1 MQRSRT
7 IQVIFL
13 TIEDHSERRSSEIP
27 IGVEP
32 TERDQRSDKGKGMIH
47 NRADVSRPIELFL
60 VEDNPGDIRL
70 AKEMFKE
77 AKLKLNLTVAEDG
90 VKAIE
95 YLKNVCSDPRMPMPE
110 LIILDLNL
118 PKKDGREVLSEIKTN
133 EKLKRIPV
141 IVLTSSTSSED
152 VSKAYGEHANCY
164 IAKPVDLDEFARII
178 KIIEEFWFKTVILP
192 SRSRT

>member
-1 MQRSRT
+1 LD
-7 IQVIFL
+7 ILIY
-13 TIEDHSERRSSEIP
+13 
-27 IGVEP
+27 
-32 TERDQRSDKGKGMIH
+32 
-47 NRADVSRPIELFL
+47 NRADMSRPIELFL

-77 AKLKLNLTVAEDG
+77 VNLRLNLTVAEDG
-90 VKAIE
+90 VQAME
-95 YLKNVCSDPRMPMPE
+95 YLKRVCSDPRMPKPE

-118 PKKDGREVLSEIKTN
+118 PKKDGRAVLQEIKSS
-133 EKLKRIPV
+133 EELKRIPV
-141 IVLTSSTSSED
+141 IILTSSTSAED

>member
-1 MQRSRT
+1 M
-7 IQVIFL
+7 IF
-13 TIEDHSERRSSEIP
+13 
-27 IGVEP
+27 
-32 TERDQRSDKGKGMIH
+32 
-47 NRADVSRPIELFL
+47 NRADMARPIELFL

-77 AKLKLNLTVAEDG
+77 AKIKLNLTVAEDG
-90 VKAIE
+90 EQAMD
-95 YLKNVCSDPRMPMPE
+95 YLKKLCSDPRMPKPE

-118 PKKDGREVLSEIKTN
+118 PKKDGREVLAEIKN
-133 EKLKRIPV
+133 SEEMKCIPV

-178 KIIEEFWFKTVILP
+178 KIVEEFWFKTVILP

>member
-1 MQRSRT
+1 MIYNRTDMSRS
-7 IQVIFL
+7 
-13 TIEDHSERRSSEIP
+13 
-27 IGVEP
+27 
-32 TERDQRSDKGKGMIH
+32 
-47 NRADVSRPIELFL
+47 IELFL

-77 AKLKLNLTVAEDG
+77 VNIKLNLTVAEDG
-90 VKAIE
+90 VQAMD
-95 YLKNVCSDPRMPMPE
+95 YLKKVCSDPHIPMPE

-118 PKKDGREVLSEIKTN
+118 PKKDGREVLAEIKAHPD
-133 EKLKRIPV
+133 LKRIPV
-141 IVLTSSTSSED
+141 IVLTSSTSAED

-164 IAKPVDLDEFARII
+164 IAKPVDLDEFARIV

>member
-1 MQRSRT
+1 M
-7 IQVIFL
+7 
-13 TIEDHSERRSSEIP
+13 
-27 IGVEP
+27 
-32 TERDQRSDKGKGMIH
+32 KY
-47 NRADVSRPIELFL
+47 NRADMSRPIELFL

-77 AKLKLNLTVAEDG
+77 VNLKLNLTVAEDG
-90 VKAIE
+90 VQAMD
-95 YLKNVCSDPRMPMPE
+95 YLKKACSDPRIPMPE

-118 PKKDGREVLSEIKTN
+118 PKKDGREVLAEIKTDPD
-133 EKLKRIPV
+133 LKRIPV

-164 IAKPVDLDEFARII
+164 IAKPVDLEEFARIVRV
-178 KIIEEFWFKTVILP
+178 IEEFWFKTVILP

>member
-1 MQRSRT
+1 L
-7 IQVIFL
+7 IY
-13 TIEDHSERRSSEIP
+13 
-27 IGVEP
+27 
-32 TERDQRSDKGKGMIH
+32 
-47 NRADVSRPIELFL
+47 NRADMARPIELFL

-77 AKLKLNLTVAEDG
+77 ANLKLNLTVAEDG
-90 VKAIE
+90 VQAME
-95 YLKNVCSDPRMPMPE
+95 YLKKVCSDPRMPKPE

-118 PKKDGREVLSEIKTN
+118 PKKDGREVLAEIKSS
-133 EKLKRIPV
+133 EELKRIPV
-141 IVLTSSTSSED
+141 IVLTSSTSAED

-178 KIIEEFWFKTVILP
+178 KLIEEFWFKTVILP

>member
-1 MQRSRT
+1 MNN
-7 IQVIFL
+7 L
-13 TIEDHSERRSSEIP
+13 SS
-27 IGVEP
+27 
-32 TERDQRSDKGKGMIH
+32 DM
-47 NRADVSRPIELFL
+47 ARPIELFL

-77 AKLKLNLTVAEDG
+77 AKMKLNLTVAEDG
-90 VKAIE
+90 VQAMD
-95 YLKNVCSDPRMPMPE
+95 YLKKVCSDPRMAKPE

-118 PKKDGREVLSEIKTN
+118 PKKDGREVLAELKTN
-133 EKLKRIPV
+133 EELKRIPV
-141 IVLTSSTSSED
+141 IILTSSTSAED

-178 KIIEEFWFKTVILP
+178 KTIEEFWFRTVILP